1 MRAAGVMQWTVRLEA
16 RTSAGEVT
24 TTELVTFSR
33 PGVVGTL
40 AEIGLM
46 LAETKALL
54 ARLQAS
60 MLCGQVAAYV
70 AHHRACAACG
80 VLQPLKDRRTR
91 RLQTLFGTVEVEAP
105 RFKLCRC
112 RQPAPMAKAATV
124 SPVCA
129 LLTARCT
136 PELERV
142 QAELGA
148 RTSFRDGA
156 RILERLL
163 PVSPV
168 NHESLRTRTHAVALQ
183 LEAVDRQAAAEVTA
197 VPHKTDK
204 AAVADTS
211 RPVVMLDGAYIRAV
225 PGHQTR
231 NFEAICGKVEREGHA
246 TRRFALVRSVARQ
259 PHALLRAALLDQ
271 GWREGDMVTAISDG
285 DPALPALVRSATGGL
300 VEPILDWFHLSMRVQ
315 HVEQVMGGLCALEP
329 PRLAPLDQMQIDV
342 ERLRHLLWNGHH
354 QKACEVLGR
363 ITNGA
368 KDATVLND
376 PAMEAG
382 VKRLAACCKKL
393 RSYIDS
399 NEGALIDYGQRHRA
413 GKPISTSRAEGTVNQ
428 LVSARMNKRKQMR
441 WSPRGAHRVLQ
452 VRAAVLDGRFGHPAI
467 QLAA

>member
-1 MRAAGVMQWTVRLEA
+1 MQWTVRLEA

-24 TTELVTFSR
+24 TTELATFSR
-33 PGVVGTL
+33 PGVVSTL
-40 AEIGLM
+40 AEIGLV
-46 LAETKALL
+46 LAETKTLL
-54 ARLQAS
+54 AKLQAS
-60 MLCGQVAAYV
+60 MLSGQVAAYV

-80 VLQPLKDRRTR
+80 ALQPLKDRRTR

-105 RFKLCRC
+105 RFKACRC
-112 RQPAPMAKAATV
+112 HQPAPTAGTTLF

-156 RILERLL
+156 RILEALL
-163 PVSPV
+163 PVSPA
-168 NHESLRTRTHAVALQ
+168 NHESLRARTHAVALRI
-183 LEAVDRQAAAEVTA
+183 EAVDRRAAAKVTA
-197 VPHKTDK
+197 VPHKPAK
-204 AAVADTS
+204 AAAADAS

-225 PGHQTR
+225 PGHQVR

-246 TRRFALVRSVARQ
+246 TRRFALVRSVAGQ

-271 GWREGDMVTAISDG
+271 GWREGDAVTAISDG
-285 DPALPALVRSATGGL
+285 DPALPALVRSATGGP

-329 PRLAPLDQMQIDV
+329 PPPAPLAHARIDV

-354 QKACEVLGR
+354 EKACVALGR
-363 ITNGA
+363 ITSWA
-368 KDATVLND
+368 KDAAVLND
-376 PAMEAG
+376 PAMGAG
-382 VKRLAACCKKL
+382 VKRLVARCKEL
-393 RSYIDS
+393 RAYIES
-399 NEGALIDYGQRHRA
+399 NRDALIDYGQRHRA

-428 LVSARMNKRKQMR
+428 LVSARMNKHRQMR

>member
-16 RTSAGEVT
+16 RTSEGEVK

-46 LAETKALL
+46 LAETKTLL
-54 ARLQAS
+54 AKLQAS
-60 MLCGQVAAYV
+60 MLCGQVAAYA
-70 AHHRACAACG
+70 AHHRVCAACEM
-80 VLQPLKDRRTR
+80 LQPLKDRRTR

-105 RFKLCRC
+105 RFKVCRC
-112 RQPAPMAKAATV
+112 RQPAPMAGVTV

-156 RILERLL
+156 RILEALL
-163 PVSPV
+163 PVSPA
-168 NHESLRTRTHAVALQ
+168 NHESLRARTHAVALQ
-183 LEAVDRQAAAEVTA
+183 LEAADRQAAARVMA
-197 VPHKTDK
+197 VRDEPAK
-204 AAVADTS
+204 AATADER

-225 PGHQTR
+225 PGHQVR
-231 NFEAICGKVEREGHA
+231 NFEAICGKVEHEGHP
-246 TRRFALVRSVARQ
+246 TRRFALVRSVAEQ
-259 PHALLRAALLDQ
+259 PHALLRAALQDQ
-271 GWREGDMVTAISDG
+271 GWREGDALTAISDG
-285 DPALPALVRSATGGL
+285 DTALPALVRLATGGP
-300 VEPILDWFHLSMRVQ
+300 VEPILDWFHLSMRAH

-329 PRLAPLDQMQIDV
+329 PPLVPLDHARIDV

-354 QKACEVLGR
+354 EKACEALGR
-363 ITNGA
+363 IESWA
-368 KDATVLND
+368 KDASVLND
-376 PAMEAG
+376 PAMGAG
-382 VKRLAACCKKL
+382 AKRLVARCTEL
-393 RSYIDS
+393 RAYIEN

-428 LVSARMNKRKQMR
+428 LVSARMNKRRQMR

-452 VRAAVLDGRFGHPAI
+452 VRAAVLDGRFRQQAI